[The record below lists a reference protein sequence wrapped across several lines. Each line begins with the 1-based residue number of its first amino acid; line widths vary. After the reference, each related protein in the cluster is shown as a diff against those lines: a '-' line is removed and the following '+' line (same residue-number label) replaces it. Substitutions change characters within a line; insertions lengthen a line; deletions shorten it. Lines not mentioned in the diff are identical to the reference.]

1 MDNVRRILAL
11 VLAACLAAPLACCGN
26 SDSSAEIEI
35 PILETSSPV
44 YNTVKAEVGDIS
56 EKYYGEASYGVAHE
70 MAAMFTRSGQIKEIN
85 VEINQQVKKGDVL
98 CVLRSEDI
106 EAQIE
111 EARVW
116 LEQAES
122 TYNKLLAKGNVPAT
136 ELEYARIDYE
146 LQKLNQQKLER
157 ELLQYTVTAPC
168 DGTIVWINNRN
179 KELNVNTKVYP
190 DWLCKISDSS
200 QNALSCKMLQQIDS
214 IGYGTRVIITST
226 TGEYE
231 GYVTGMYQQGD
242 DATAQFI
249 YEIRCDSKEVEGT
262 NKFKV
267 CFDVY
272 DKKDVVLVPANAV
285 KSIGERKFV
294 NVLVGGVKVEQD
306 VETGIEDGDKVEI
319 TNGLTGGEEII
330 INGEVED

>member
-1 MDNVRRILAL
+1 MKNTYKKALTAAVCAALAMS
-11 VLAACLAAPLACCGN
+11 LASCGKG
-26 SDSSAEIEI
+26 DKGAEIEI

-70 MAAMFTRSGQIKEIN
+70 TSARFTRSGQIKEIN
-85 VEINQQVKKGDVL
+85 VELNKQVKKGDVL
-98 CVLRSEDI
+98 CVLRSEEI
-106 EAQIE
+106 EEQIE
-111 EARVW
+111 EAKVW

-122 TYNKLLAKGNVPAT
+122 TYNKLLTKGGVSAE

-146 LQKLNQQKLER
+146 LQKLTQQKLQR
-157 ELLQYTVTAPC
+157 ELSQYTVTAPC
-168 DGTIVWINNRN
+168 DGTIIMINNRN

-190 DWLCKISDSS
+190 DWLCQIADNS
-200 QNALSCKMLQQIDS
+200 QNALSCKMPAKTDS

-226 TGEYE
+226 KGEYE
-231 GYVTGMYQQGD
+231 GYVTGMYQQGED
-242 DATAQFI
+242 TTAQYV
-249 YEIRCDSKEVEGT
+249 YEIRCDDGEVEGA

-272 DKKDVVLVPANAV
+272 DKKDVVKIPASAV

-294 NVLVGGVKVEQD
+294 NLLIGGVKVEQD
-306 VETGIEDGDKVEI
+306 IETGIDDGEMVEV
-319 TNGLTGGEEII
+319 TNGLGGGEEII
-330 INGEVED
+330 INGE